1 MIDQK
6 LKSPLYKIALVIW
19 CFTVLVLV
27 QSYTAN
33 LPSMLT
39 AKRLTTGLGR
49 LVHGHD
55 YIGYQKGGFVYYMLI
70 NEGVPRY
77 RLRAYNN
84 ESKC

>member
-39 AKRLTTGLGR
+39 AKRLTTGLG
-49 LVHGHD
+49 
-55 YIGYQKGGFVYYMLI
+55 
-70 NEGVPRY
+70 
-77 RLRAYNN
+77 
-84 ESKC
+84 